1 MPSTDPVKVQNP
13 FRTGLI
19 GTLGVLLALVI
30 GASVVQLATIL
41 TYVLAAVFLALGL
54 DPLVSQL
61 ERLRLPRG
69 LAMLI
74 AVVVVI
80 GLLVAAAFLIVP
92 VIVTQIGSLVK
103 GVADFASQ
111 YQGWNDFVSQVQT
124 AVGPSI
130 KVQDLID
137 QVVVYLQKNAG
148 SITGGVL
155 SVGVGLVGG
164 VGGAV
169 VVVILTLYFTA
180 SMHEFKGAL
189 YRMVPMTRR
198 ASFASIAE
206 QIFASVGRYVIGQ
219 VSLALVNGVLSFI
232 FLSLIGA
239 KLPAVFA
246 FLAFL
251 GSLIPLVGT
260 ISSAVL
266 IVIGQVVLAPG
277 WPSAGLPVWLWVA
290 IYYLVYMQVEAYVLS
305 PNIMNRA
312 VKVPGVIVVIAALV
326 GGTLLGILGALI
338 AIPVAAAILLII
350 DQVVV
355 PKQAE
360 A

>member
-1 MPSTDPVKVQNP
+1 MKVQNP

-19 GTLGVLLALVI
+19 GTLGVLLALAI
-30 GASVVQLATIL
+30 GAATLQLATIL
-41 TYVLAAVFLALGL
+41 TYVVAAAFLSLGL

-61 ERLRLPRG
+61 ERLKLPRW

-74 AVVVVI
+74 AVIVVI
-80 GLLVAAAFLIVP
+80 GVVVAIAFLIVP
-92 VIVTQIGSLVK
+92 VIATQIGSLVK
-103 GVADFASQ
+103 GVATFASQ
-111 YQGWNDFVSQVQT
+111 YQGWNDFLKQAQD
-124 AVGPSI
+124 AVGDTI
-130 KVQDLID
+130 QIQDLID
-137 QVVVYLQKNAG
+137 QAVKYLQSNAG
-148 SITGGVL
+148 PITGGVL
-155 SVGVGLVGG
+155 SVGVGLIGG
-164 VGGAV
+164 IGGAV
-169 VVVILTLYFTA
+169 IVVILTLYFTA
-180 SMHEFKGAL
+180 SMNEFKAAL
-189 YRMVPMTRR
+189 YRMVPMSRR
-198 ASFASIAE
+198 ARFASIAE
-206 QIFASVGRYVIGQ
+206 QIFSSVGRYVIGQ

-239 KLPAVFA
+239 QLAAVFA
-246 FLAFL
+246 FIAFL

-260 ISSAVL
+260 ISAAVL
-266 IVIGQVVLAPG
+266 IVLGQLVLDPT
-277 WPSAGLPVWLWVA
+277 WPSAGLPIWLWVA

-338 AIPVAAAILLII
+338 AIPVAAAILLVI

-355 PKQAE
+355 PRQAE

>member
-1 MPSTDPVKVQNP
+1 MKLQNP
-13 FRTGLI
+13 FRTGLV
-19 GTLGVLLALVI
+19 GTLGVLLALAI
-30 GASVVQLATIL
+30 GAAVLQLATIL
-41 TYVLAAVFLALGL
+41 TYVVAAAFLSLGL

-61 ERLRLPRG
+61 QRLRLPRW

-74 AVVVVI
+74 AVIVVLGV
-80 GLLVAAAFLIVP
+80 LVAIAFLIVP
-92 VIVTQIGSLVK
+92 VIVAQVGTLVN
-103 GVADFASQ
+103 GIADFASQ
-111 YQGWNDFVSQVQT
+111 YRGFNDFVNQVQA
-124 AVGPSI
+124 AVPSI
-130 KVQDLID
+130 NVQDLID
-137 QVVVYLQKNAG
+137 QAAKYLQSNVG
-148 SITGGVL
+148 TITGGVL
-155 SVGVGLVGG
+155 SVGVGLLGG
-164 VGGAV
+164 IGGAV
-169 VVVILTLYFTA
+169 IVVILTLYFTA
-180 SMHEFKGAL
+180 SMNEFKGAL

-198 ASFASIAE
+198 ARFASIAE
-206 QIFASVGRYVIGQ
+206 QIFSSVGRYVLGQ
-219 VSLALVNGVLSFI
+219 VGLALVNGVLSFI

-239 KLPAVFA
+239 QLPAVFA
-246 FLAFL
+246 FIAFL

-260 ISSAVL
+260 ISAAVL
-266 IVIGQVVLAPG
+266 IVLGQIVLVLSAGDPV

-338 AIPVAAAILLII
+338 AIPVAAAVLLII
-350 DQVVV
+350 DQVVI

>member
-1 MPSTDPVKVQNP
+1 VKVQGA
-13 FRTGLI
+13 FRTGLVA
-19 GTLGVLLALVI
+19 TLGVLLALAI
-30 GASVVQLATIL
+30 GSAVLQLATIL

-61 ERLRLPRG
+61 ERLRLPRW

-74 AVVVVI
+74 AVIVVI
-80 GLLVAAAFLIVP
+80 GVLTAIAFLIVP
-92 VIVTQIGSLVK
+92 VIVTQVGSLVN
-103 GVADFASQ
+103 GIAEFASQ
-111 YQGWNDFVSQVQT
+111 YQGWNDFVNQVQAT
-124 AVGPSI
+124 VPAI

-137 QVVVYLQKNAG
+137 QAVKYLQSNAG

-155 SVGVGLVGG
+155 SVGVGLLGG
-164 VGGAV
+164 VAGAIII
-169 VVVILTLYFTA
+169 VILTLYFTA

-198 ASFASIAE
+198 AQFASIAE
-206 QIFASVGRYVIGQ
+206 QIFSSVGRYVLGQ

-232 FLSLIGA
+232 FLSVIGA
-239 KLPAVFA
+239 KLAAVFA
-246 FLAFL
+246 FIAFL

-260 ISSAVL
+260 ISAAVV
-266 IVIGQVVLAPG
+266 IVLGQIVLDPA
-277 WPSAGLPVWLWVA
+277 WPASGLPTWLWVA
-290 IYYLVYMQVEAYVLS
+290 IYYLIYMQVEAYVLS
-305 PNIMNRA
+305 PNIMSRT
-312 VKVPGVIVVIAALV
+312 VKVPGVIVVLAALV

-355 PKQAE
+355 PRQAE

>member
-1 MPSTDPVKVQNP
+1 MKVQNP

-19 GTLGVLLALVI
+19 GTLGVLLALTM
-30 GASVVQLATIL
+30 GAAVLQLATIL
-41 TYVLAAVFLALGL
+41 TYVVAAAFLALGL

-61 ERLRLPRG
+61 QRLRLPRAV
-69 LAMLI
+69 AMLI
-74 AVVVVI
+74 AVVVVV
-80 GLLVAAAFLIVP
+80 GVLVAAAFLIVP

-137 QVVVYLQKNAG
+137 QAVAYLQDNAG
-148 SITGGVL
+148 TITGGVL
-155 SVGVGLVGG
+155 SVGVGLLGG
-164 VGGAV
+164 IGGAV
-169 VVVILTLYFTA
+169 IVVILTLYFTA
-180 SMHEFKGAL
+180 SMSEFKGAL
-189 YRMVPMTRR
+189 YRMVPMSRR
-198 ASFASIAE
+198 ARFAAIAE

-219 VSLALVNGVLSFI
+219 VGLALVNGVLSFI

-239 KLPAVFA
+239 QLAVVFA
-246 FLAFL
+246 FIAFL

-260 ISSAVL
+260 VSAAVL
-266 IVIGQVVLAPG
+266 IVLGQLVLDPT
-277 WPSAGLPVWLWVA
+277 WPSAGLPVWLWVG

-312 VKVPGVIVVIAALV
+312 VKVPGVVVVIAALV

-338 AIPVAAAILLII
+338 AIPVAAAVLLII

-355 PKQAE
+355 PRQAE
-360 A
+360 S

>member
-1 MPSTDPVKVQNP
+1 MKLQNP

-19 GTLGVLLALVI
+19 GTLGVLLALAI
-30 GASVVQLATIL
+30 GAATLQLATIL
-41 TYVLAAVFLALGL
+41 TYVVAAAFLALGL

-61 ERLRLPRG
+61 ERLRLPRW

-74 AVVVVI
+74 AVIVVLGVVVAI
-80 GLLVAAAFLIVP
+80 MFLVVP
-92 VIVTQIGSLVK
+92 VIVTQVGSLVK
-103 GVADFASQ
+103 GIADFASQ
-111 YQGWNDFVSQVQT
+111 YQGWNDFITQVQK
-124 AVGPSI
+124 AVGSSI
-130 KVQDLID
+130 KVKDLID
-137 QVVVYLQKNAG
+137 QAVSYLQDNAG
-148 SITGGVL
+148 VITGGVL
-155 SVGVGLVGG
+155 SVGVGIIGG

-169 VVVILTLYFTA
+169 IVIILTLYFTA
-180 SMHEFKGAL
+180 SLNEFKGAL
-189 YRMVPMTRR
+189 YRMVPMSRR
-198 ASFASIAE
+198 ARFASIAE
-206 QIFASVGRYVIGQ
+206 QIFSSVGRYVLGQ
-219 VSLALVNGVLSFI
+219 VGLALINGVLSFI

-239 KLPAVFA
+239 QLPAVFA
-246 FLAFL
+246 FIAFL

-260 ISSAVL
+260 VSAAVL
-266 IVIGQVVLAPG
+266 IVLGQIVLILSNG
-277 WPSAGLPVWLWVA
+277 DMVWPSSGLPVWLWVA

-338 AIPVAAAILLII
+338 AIPVAAAVLLVI

-355 PKQAE
+355 PRQAE

>member
-1 MPSTDPVKVQNP
+1 MKVQNP

-19 GTLGVLLALVI
+19 GTLGVLLALAI
-30 GASVVQLATIL
+30 GAATLQLATIL
-41 TYVLAAVFLALGL
+41 TYVVAAAFLALGL

-61 ERLRLPRG
+61 QRLRLPRW

-74 AVVVVI
+74 AVIVVI
-80 GLLVAAAFLIVP
+80 GVVVAIAFLIVP
-92 VIVTQIGSLVK
+92 VIAMQVGSLVN
-103 GVADFASQ
+103 GVAEFVNQ
-111 YQGWNDFVSQVQT
+111 YQGWNDFVNQVQS
-124 AVGPSI
+124 AVPAI
-130 KVQDLID
+130 RVQDLID
-137 QVVVYLQKNAG
+137 QAVKYLQSNAG

-155 SVGVGLVGG
+155 SVGVGLIGG
-164 VGGAV
+164 IGGAV
-169 VVVILTLYFTA
+169 VVIILTLYFTA
-180 SMHEFKGAL
+180 SMNEFKGAL
-189 YRMVPMTRR
+189 YRMVPMSRR
-198 ASFASIAE
+198 ARFASIAE

-219 VSLALVNGVLSFI
+219 VSLALVNGVLSFV

-239 KLPAVFA
+239 KLAAVFA
-246 FLAFL
+246 FIAFL

-260 ISSAVL
+260 ISAAVL
-266 IVIGQVVLAPG
+266 IVLGQLVLDPT

-338 AIPVAAAILLII
+338 AIPVAAAILLVI
-350 DQVVV
+350 DQVIV
-355 PKQAE
+355 PKQAD